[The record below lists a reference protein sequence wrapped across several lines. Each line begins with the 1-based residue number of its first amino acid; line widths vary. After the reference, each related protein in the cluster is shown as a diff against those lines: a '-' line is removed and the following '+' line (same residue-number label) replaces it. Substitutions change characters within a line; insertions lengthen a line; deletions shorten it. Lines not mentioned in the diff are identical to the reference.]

1 MVAVKVAPGDEVTAG
16 DVVAVVSAMK
26 MEMAV
31 QAQVT
36 GKVRVFVLSTYF
48 IWRSMYGTCL
58 WMSKFK
64 CSLKL

>member
-1 MVAVKVAPGDEVTAG
+1 MKGDVVAVKVAPGDEVTAG

-36 GKVRVFVLSTYF
+36 GKVRGFAYLRILFYSV
-48 IWRSMYGTCL
+48 
-58 WMSKFK
+58 
-64 CSLKL
+64 